1 MLNTMRALPILRK
14 ILTVSALSVASL
26 SLFFAA
32 HAYIR
37 SLSASETQDGFEDV
51 PILEEPFV
59 FLDPYA
65 DWKRPDGPLRVGLQ
79 AGHWKAAEAPDELEK
94 LRVNTG
100 TSAAGITEWEVN
112 LKIAEETK
120 KILEKAGMVVD
131 LLPATI
137 PPDYWADAFVAIHA
151 DGNLDTSASGYK
163 VAPPYRDR
171 TGKAE
176 ALSALL
182 AETYERVTGLPADPN
197 ITRNM
202 RGYYAFNWR
211 KYQHSLHPMT
221 PAVILETGF
230 LTNARDRAL
239 IARTPE
245 RSARAIAE
253 AVQRFLG
260 EEKPS

>member
-1 MLNTMRALPILRK
+1 MLKDMRAFSFVR
-14 ILTVSALSVASL
+14 TVFMVSALFVASL
-26 SLFFAA
+26 GVFFVA

-37 SLSASETQDGFEDV
+37 SLSASEVQDGFEA
-51 PILEEPFV
+51 PPALEEPFV
-59 FLDPYA
+59 FFDPYA
-65 DWKRPDGPLRVGLQ
+65 NWKRPDGPLRVGLQ

-120 KILEKAGMVVD
+120 KLLEKEGIVVD

-137 PPDYWADAFVAIHA
+137 PPDYWADAFIAIHA
-151 DGNLDTSASGYK
+151 DGNADTGASGYK
-163 VAPPYRDR
+163 VAAPYRDR

-176 ALSALL
+176 ALSAIL
-182 AETYERVTGLPADPN
+182 AQTYERVTSLPADPN

-211 KYQHSLHPMT
+211 KYEHSIHPMT

-239 IARTPE
+239 IARNPQ
-245 RSARAIAE
+245 RSAQAIAE
-253 AVQRFLG
+253 AVLGFLN
-260 EEKPS
+260 EK